1 MQKNVDLLII
11 GAGPYGLAMAAYA
24 RHLGLDFL
32 VVGKSMEFW
41 KNNMPKGMIL
51 RSASDWHLDP
61 TNVDTIDLF
70 LATQGLKRKDVEP
83 LSLQTYITYAQWF
96 QENEH
101 IEITPLYVQQ
111 IDYLGNVRR
120 PLQATLSNSQIVRAE
135 NVVICVGMKYFKY
148 LPPEI
153 VTHLPITHIVH
164 TCDLVEFSSLQD
176 KRCLIFGGRQSAFE
190 WAALLHEAGAKAVHL
205 SYRHDTPAFK
215 PSDWS
220 WVAPMVDAMVKNPA
234 WFRNLPENEKEEVN
248 HHVFVEGRQKVEP
261 WLETRVMNDQIRLHP
276 RTNLA
281 GCQEE
286 LGGAL
291 KVMLDNGETFT
302 VDHIILATGYKV
314 KIDRIPFLVRGNILE
329 QMLTRNDFPVLD
341 DHFQTN
347 IPGLFITSLPASQDF
362 GPFFGFTVSARVSA
376 RLIGQAV
383 VQ

>member
-24 RHLGLDFL
+24 RHLGLDYL
-32 VVGKSMEFW
+32 VVGKPMEFW
-41 KNNMPKGMIL
+41 KNNMPRGMIL

-83 LSLQTYITYAQWF
+83 LSLQTYITYTQWF

-101 IEITPLYVQQ
+101 IEITPLYVHQL
-111 IDYLGNVRR
+111 DYLGNVKR

-135 NVVICVGMKYFKY
+135 NVVIGVGMKYFKY

-153 VTHLPITHIVH
+153 VTHLPVTHIAH

-190 WAALLHEAGAKAVHL
+190 WAALLHEAGAECVHL
-205 SYRHDTPAFK
+205 SYRHDTPDFK

-220 WVAPMVDAMVKNPA
+220 WITPMVDAMVKDPA
-234 WFRNLPENEKEEVN
+234 WYRNLPEHEKEEVN
-248 HHVFVEGRQKVEP
+248 HQVFVESRQKVEP

-281 GCQEE
+281 GCREE
-286 LGGAL
+286 PGSELA
-291 KVMLDNGETFT
+291 VELDNGEKFN
-302 VDHIILATGYKV
+302 VDTILLATGYKV
-314 KIDRIPFLVRGNILE
+314 KMDRVPFLVRGNILG
-329 QMLTRNDFPVLD
+329 QMLTRNSFPVLD
-341 DHFQTN
+341 EHFQTN
-347 IPGLFITSLPASQDF
+347 IPDLFITSLPASQDF
-362 GPFFGFTVSARVSA
+362 GPFFGFTFSARASA
-376 RLIGQAV
+376 RLIGQAI